1 MNYIITTISAVFVF
15 GLVIFIHEF
24 GHYSTAK
31 KNGIRV
37 NEFSIGMG
45 PLLWSKQKGETLY
58 SLRLLPIGGYC
69 AMEGEEEESD
79 APGSFSKASVPA
91 RLAVVA
97 AGARNNILLGVAV
110 LCLLTVFGG
119 NIAST
124 TVAGF
129 YDNALTESTGLMQ
142 NDRILSVNGSR
153 LYIANDL
160 FYEMMWVKD
169 GKCDMKVVRDGN
181 TILLKDVTFNTVE
194 NDDGTNTIQLDFYV
208 YAINKNPITII
219 KHVVLWTLSLTRQI
233 LRGLYQLITG
243 VVPLNSLSGP
253 VGIVSVIGEAAGLGL
268 DSLLLIL
275 AYISINLGIMNVMPL
290 PALDG
295 GKIIGLIIEGLTGN
309 KPSEKME
316 IIINAVGL
324 VLLLGIMIF
333 ATYNDVMRLIK

>member
-1 MNYIITTISAVFVF
+1 MSFIITTVSAIFVF

-24 GHYSTAK
+24 GHFATAK
-31 KNGIRV
+31 RNGITV

-45 PLLWSKQKGETLY
+45 PLLWSKQKGDTLY
-58 SLRLLPIGGYC
+58 SLRLLPIGGFC
-69 AMEGEEEESD
+69 AMEGEEEDSD

-110 LCLLTVFGG
+110 LCILTIFGG

-129 YDNALTESTGLMQ
+129 YDNSLTEKTGLMQ
-142 NDRILSVNGSR
+142 NDRIISVNGSR
-153 LYIANDL
+153 LFIANDL

-169 GKCDMKVVRDGN
+169 GKCDMTVVRDGKK
-181 TILLKDVTFNTVE
+181 IVLQDVTFNTTANE
-194 NDDGTNTIQLDFYV
+194 DGTNTIQLDFYV
-208 YAINKNPITII
+208 YAENKNPVTVV

-233 LRGLYQLITG
+233 LRGLYQLISG

-268 DSLLLIL
+268 ESLLLIL
-275 AYISINLGIMNVMPL
+275 AYISINLGLMNILPL

-295 GKIIGLIIEGLTGN
+295 GKIVGLILEGITGK

-316 IIINAVGL
+316 LIINAAGL
-324 VLLLGIMIF
+324 VLLLGIMVF
-333 ATYNDVMRLIK
+333 ATYNDVMRLMR